1 MDFENA
7 EMRGLSKT
15 GSWSDSTTGT
25 CGDPD
30 NDNGY
35 GIEYPAQG
43 AYVPANLGT
52 SLLTML

>member
-1 MDFENA
+1 MDFEYA
-7 EMRGLSKT
+7 ESRGLSKT

-43 AYVPANLGT
+43 A
-52 SLLTML
+52 